1 MPHYEWCCE
10 SYVAKH
16 PNPIGTVEF
25 YGGQFFGQ
33 IPKISYEYFFNELY
47 KAGYTIIIVPYQFTT
62 NHYEVAISLLK
73 KRDCIRKKCPE
84 LYGLPHIWVG
94 HSLGCKLIALLEAH
108 TTDDNIFAVPEKH
121 QSLLGSEKISGIFNE
136 PSLLI
141 APDFADNSDL
151 IPIGFIG
158 DLMDKLGV
166 GVEPSRDEV
175 RTKIQKSHLF
185 NLTGIISFASDNV
198 AGHVG
203 GSLTTDVPWLLQ
215 TLADRKTLL
224 KQEIPGDHLTPTG
237 NDVFGYIVG
246 TEMVYDFLILPDI
259 QKPPRAVEP
268 LAVSFIG
275 QLINR
280 LPASVRGA
288 KAK

>member
-33 IPKISYEYFFNELY
+33 IPKISYEYFFQQLY
-47 KAGYTIIIVPYQFTT
+47 DAGYTLIIVPYQFTT
-62 NHYEVAISLLK
+62 NHYEVALSLLK
-73 KRDCIRKKCPE
+73 KRDCVRQKCPE
-84 LYGLPHIWVG
+84 LYNKPHIWVG
-94 HSLGCKLIALLEAH
+94 HSLGCKLIAMLEAF
-108 TTDDNIFAVPEKH
+108 TTDDNVFNVPKKYL
-121 QSLLGSEKISGIFNE
+121 SLLEGENINGILNE

-141 APDFADNSDL
+141 APDFADNEDL
-151 IPIGFIG
+151 IPIPFIG
-158 DLMDKLGV
+158 DLMDDLGI
-166 GVEPSRDEV
+166 GVKPKRSEIR
-175 RTKIQKSHLF
+175 KSIEESSMF
-185 NLTGIISFASDNV
+185 NLTGIISFASDNT
-198 AGHVG
+198 AGHV
-203 GSLTTDVPWLLQ
+203 SSPLDKDVPWLLK

-237 NDVFGYIVG
+237 NEVFGYIVG
-246 TEMVYDFLILPDI
+246 TEMVFDFLILPEI
-259 QKPPRAVEP
+259 QKPPREVEP

-275 QLINR
+275 ELANR
-280 LPASVRGA
+280 LSVSLRGV